1 MCNDVDQ
8 GSKAKKKQR
17 GVPKPAAAAKPEES
31 RCQVPASGAKRTK
44 GQGKQKPNSKGK
56 PNKAQ
61 DAKGKKHGENKEQN
75 ETQSQNVTH
84 ETHQTQNLETEQR
97 GPEEVLN
104 EVTRCEVPEGKAA
117 TEEKNEE
124 NNEQNENQI
133 QDLET
138 EQEDPHME
146 NQSQNELKG
155 ESKEEEEKEEM
166 KDISVFAA
174 IPENP
179 QPNVKDSLT
188 EDESLVYYTQDPTE
202 YYYSTEN

>member
-8 GSKAKKKQR
+8 GSKTKKKQR
-17 GVPKPAAAAKPEES
+17 GAPKPAAAAKPEES
-31 RCQVPASGAKRTK
+31 PCQVPASKAKRTK

-56 PNKAQ
+56 LNKAQ

-84 ETHQTQNLETEQR
+84 ETHQTQNLETEQ
-97 GPEEVLN
+97 EVLN
-104 EVTRCEVPEGKAA
+104 EVTRCEVPETEAA
-117 TEEKNEE
+117 AGEKTEKN
-124 NNEQNENQI
+124 NDQNENQI

-155 ESKEEEEKEEM
+155 ESNEEEEKEEM
-166 KDISVFAA
+166 KDISVLAA
-174 IPENP
+174 IPTNP

-202 YYYSTEN
+202 YYYSTENSH